1 MTDLDHDDLDRAD
14 LDHVGISRLL
24 GRYADVVTRRAWPE
38 LGDLFEPDATVTVD
52 TQVGD
57 PIELVGAEGV
67 GDFIARSVERF
78 DFFELV
84 PLNLVVEVDGDAA
97 TGRAYQVEV
106 RQEQASGRHTN
117 AYGLYTDRYVR
128 GATGWRFAT
137 RRYRSLARNGP
148 DLTVFDRPT

>member
-1 MTDLDHDDLDRAD
+1 MTDLDRDVLDSDDLAH
-14 LDHVGISRLL
+14 LGISRLL
-24 GRYADVVTRRAWPE
+24 GRYADVVTRRAWSE

-57 PIELVGAEGV
+57 PIELVGADQV
-67 GDFIARSVERF
+67 GEFIGRSVERF
-78 DFFELV
+78 EFFELV
-84 PLNLVVEVDGDAA
+84 PLNLVIEVDGDTA

-106 RQEQASGRHTN
+106 RQELASGRHTD

-128 GATGWRFAT
+128 RAARWRFAA